1 MTDTAPLTTERP
13 VLHPR
18 QVADLRQLKA
28 EREAQLSAP
37 PHIRNQIQDVGA
49 IVKEIRDIDGTLDKQ
64 APRPISADQMDEAV
78 KLEATL
84 RESWLK
90 GMPTQAEMRR
100 NPPGAVDKHR
110 KWEKLTKSNVLLWK
124 GLRRRLHASGV
135 SDYGLNDESDVSNVE
150 KFRPR
155 GGGGELN
162 LNPAQIEGKI
172 IELPPVGAGQAV
184 VFNDADIERLT
195 KIDPEIAASLGTLP
209 NDTRRRILDLLHGD
223 TTTDTTEEPKPSK
236 RAKGKGWTPERR
248 RAQSER
254 MKTRHAKQAG
264 DPRTVGESYVED

>member
-1 MTDTAPLTTERP
+1 MPSTEPLATEKP

-18 QVADLRQLKA
+18 QVVELRQTKA
-28 EREAQLSAP
+28 EREAQLNAP

-49 IVKEIRDIDGTLDKQ
+49 IVKEIRHIDNVLAKE
-64 APRPISADQMDEAV
+64 APQPIPVDQTDEAV

-84 RESWLK
+84 RETWLK

-110 KWEKLTKSNVLLWK
+110 KWEKLTKSSVLVWK
-124 GLRRRLHASGV
+124 NLRRRLHASGI
-135 SDYGLNDESDVSNVE
+135 SDFGLADESDVSNVE

-172 IELPPVGAGQAV
+172 IALPPSGAGQAA
-184 VFNDADIERLT
+184 VFSDADIERLK

-209 NDTRRRILDLLHGD
+209 NDTRRRILDLLRGD
-223 TTTDTTEEPKPSK
+223 SEKPQK
-236 RAKGKGWTPERR
+236 KAKGKGWTPERR
-248 RAQSER
+248 RAQSEK
-254 MKTRHAKQAG
+254 MKARHAKEQAAKN
-264 DPRTVGESYVED
+264 ED